1 MHLRSVL
8 KKYEEIL
15 CKELSLKA
23 LCPETPQCVIPLS
36 SNRRLNYQGQDR
48 MQTTREQDRK
58 LVAEADVIF

>member
-1 MHLRSVL
+1 MNLRLML

-15 CKELSLKA
+15 CKELSPKV
-23 LCPETPQCVIPLS
+23 LCPETLYCVIPLS
-36 SNRRLNYQGQDR
+36 SNHRLNYQGQDR